1 LAHNVKYMLRRF
13 EKRPYFRGKT
23 INTRFLHVSNG
34 KEVITRYYKKIEAL
48 KQQTA
53 AGLRTRAIGNMFFT
67 AV

>member
-1 LAHNVKYMLRRF
+1 MLSTCLEGLRNVHISEARL
-13 EKRPYFRGKT
+13 
-23 INTRFLHVSNG
+23 LQVSNG
-34 KEVITRYYKKIEAL
+34 KEIITRYYKNLEAL

>member
-1 LAHNVKYMLRRF
+1 MF
-13 EKRPYFRGKT
+13 QMEKKS
-23 INTRFLHVSNG
+23 LLD
-34 KEVITRYYKKIEAL
+34 ITKKIEAL